1 MVVRRFLSVANFRN
15 GVTRSPLLP
24 SVDQMIQSS
33 LTAKVVCS
41 SLGRYCDSL
50 QKRWMSKSKRVQDR
64 SKNKR
69 IHDLE
74 IATEKWKVASK
85 ILFIMDILRKEPEE
99 VIPLKSLEQ
108 YRQQISLSKPHKVSD
123 FVRKSPKLFDLYKDK
138 RGVAWCGF
146 TAQAEN
152 LVEEEGRL
160 IEENNEKAV
169 EHVTRLLMMSV
180 EKRLPLDKIAH
191 FRRDFGLKCDFR
203 QKWVHMFPEHFRVVT
218 IDDSEYLELNSW
230 NPAWAVTELERKT
243 VLEKPPEPSSPGIL
257 RLPFP
262 MKFPPNFKKIFG
274 DGGNVRYFQKRPYLS
289 PYADARDLTPGSE
302 EFNKRAVAVMHEIL
316 SFTIEKRLVTDHL
329 THFRREFMMPQK
341 LMRLLLKHYGIFY
354 VSERGKRFSVFL
366 TEAYEGSQLISKCPL
381 VLWKEKILSLTGYRG
396 RKRGI
401 KSFDEFS
408 DLEKGDLFE
417 GELDD
422 HDTFSSLEEDNMG
435 TLKEPVL
442 VEDSEMDVGELC
454 DTFEDM

>member
-1 MVVRRFLSVANFRN
+1 MRFLSVAHTRN
-15 GVTRSPLLP
+15 GVTRSPLL
-24 SVDQMIQSS
+24 SFMDEMIHSS
-33 LTAKVVCS
+33 LTTKDVCF
-41 SLGRYCDSL
+41 SLGRYCDFL

-74 IATEKWKVASK
+74 IATEKWKVVSK

-99 VIPLKSLEQ
+99 IIPLRSLEQ

-146 TAQAEN
+146 TEQAEN
-152 LVEEEGRL
+152 LIEEEGRL

-203 QKWVHMFPEHFRVVT
+203 KKWIHMFPEHFRVVT

-230 NPAWAVTELERKT
+230 NPAWAITELERKT
-243 VLEKPPEPSSPGIL
+243 MPEKISEPSSPGIL
-257 RLPFP
+257 RLSFP

-274 DGGNVRYFQKRPYLS
+274 DGGKVRYFQKRPYLS
-289 PYADARDLTPGSE
+289 PYADARELTPGSE

-329 THFRREFMMPQK
+329 THFRQEFMMPQK

-401 KSFDEFS
+401 KSFNEYS
-408 DLEKGDLFE
+408 DLDKGDLFE
-417 GELDD
+417 GELDN
-422 HDTFSSLEEDNMG
+422 HGTFSSLEEEENMG
-435 TLKEPVL
+435 TLKEPAL
-442 VEDSEMDVGELC
+442 VEDSEMDVGDLY
-454 DTFEDM
+454 DAYKDI